1 MSIVVFCQ
9 LSNDGETPVRS
20 SAIYRT
26 SETGN
31 ELPYYEPPVSLDV
44 TD

>member
-1 MSIVVFCQ
+1 MFCQ

-31 ELPYYEPPVSLDV
+31 EWFPYYELPVSLDV
-44 TD
+44 TDY